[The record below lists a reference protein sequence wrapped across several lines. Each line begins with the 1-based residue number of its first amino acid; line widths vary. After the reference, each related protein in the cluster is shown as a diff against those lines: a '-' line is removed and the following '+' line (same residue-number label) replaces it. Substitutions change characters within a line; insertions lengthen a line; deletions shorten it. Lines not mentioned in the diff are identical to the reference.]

1 MQRCHSRIVPDL
13 SFSLWITRCILSSK
27 KFAQTSRKWREARPL
42 AGKIVLSCEK
52 YLARRYFTSPWMRS
66 VFFLRRK
73 GGGGGV
79 EPLNR
84 DSVRDISKLVARVL
98 SLQRSGTKGEALSP
112 LIFFREIK
120 YLFKILSFLKSTGY
134 IQKFFLLFS
143 VLLRSGNSTW
153 ASLTRERYFQHS
165 NIKFV
170 SPRGHVISS
179 IYALILVKKLTNNCE
194 SSCLSTHICDPPR
207 DFRE

>member
-27 KFAQTSRKWREARPL
+27 KFAQTSRKWRV

-52 YLARRYFTSPWMRS
+52 YLARGYFTSPLMRS

-73 GGGGGV
+73 GGGGEGV

-112 LIFFREIK
+112 LIFLEKSNIYSK
-120 YLFKILSFLKSTGY
+120 YWVSWRVLVTFKSSFY
-134 IQKFFLLFS
+134 YFLYCLGRGTAHE
-143 VLLRSGNSTW
+143 LRSLVRDTFST
-153 ASLTRERYFQHS
+153 RR
-165 NIKFV
+165 
-170 SPRGHVISS
+170 
-179 IYALILVKKLTNNCE
+179 
-194 SSCLSTHICDPPR
+194 
-207 DFRE
+207 

>member
-27 KFAQTSRKWREARPL
+27 KFAQTSRKWRV

-52 YLARRYFTSPWMRS
+52 YLARGYFTSPLMRS

-73 GGGGGV
+73 GGGGGEGV

-112 LIFFREIK
+112 LIFLEKSNIYSK
-120 YLFKILSFLKSTGY
+120 YWVSWRVLVTFKSSFY
-134 IQKFFLLFS
+134 YFLYCLGRGTAHE
-143 VLLRSGNSTW
+143 LRSLVRDTFST
-153 ASLTRERYFQHS
+153 RR
-165 NIKFV
+165 
-170 SPRGHVISS
+170 
-179 IYALILVKKLTNNCE
+179 
-194 SSCLSTHICDPPR
+194 
-207 DFRE
+207 

>member
-52 YLARRYFTSPWMRS
+52 YLARRYFTSPLMRS

-73 GGGGGV
+73 GKGGGEGV

-84 DSVRDISKLVARVL
+84 DSVRDISKLVARFL

-112 LIFFREIK
+112 LIFLEKSNIYSK
-120 YLFKILSFLKSTGY
+120 YWVCWRVLATFKSSFY
-134 IQKFFLLFS
+134 YFLYCLGRGTAHE
-143 VLLRSGNSTW
+143 LRSLVRDTFST
-153 ASLTRERYFQHS
+153 
-165 NIKFV
+165 
-170 SPRGHVISS
+170 PR
-179 IYALILVKKLTNNCE
+179 
-194 SSCLSTHICDPPR
+194 
-207 DFRE
+207 